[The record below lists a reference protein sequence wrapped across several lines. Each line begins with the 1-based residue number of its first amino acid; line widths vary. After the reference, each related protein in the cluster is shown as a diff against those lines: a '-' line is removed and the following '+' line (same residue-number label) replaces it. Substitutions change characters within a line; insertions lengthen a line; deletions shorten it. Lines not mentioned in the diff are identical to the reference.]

1 MLPKVPDI
9 EVVAYVDPSE
19 EARLTLQGVA
29 KVDPGLCFATLGE
42 ALAATDGELV
52 LGTVR
57 TDAHF
62 AVARLALEAGR
73 HVMLEKPFASTMAEA
88 RALVELAIE
97 KGRVLAVSQNYR
109 CFPGPIL
116 AARILAEGS
125 LGPADHVRL
134 DFRQHGP
141 SVGYRYW
148 DMPDP
153 LLADMSIHHFDL
165 MRMVLGS
172 EPVRIACRTWNPPD
186 SPFRFDCAGSAMI
199 AFANGIHLDYHG
211 SWMSGGLR
219 TPWAG
224 EWSMDCR
231 DGAVAWTSRDQF
243 VDGEGPDRVAVRR
256 LGEAALPQ
264 PLPDVPHLD
273 RIGTLHAACRTIE
286 TGIAPPHFSSGADNL
301 MSLALVSASLLS
313 ASRRGA
319 WTEISEVLET

>member
-1 MLPKVPDI
+1 MVG
-9 EVVAYVDPSE
+9 YVDPSE
-19 EARLTLQGVA
+19 TARDALRAQA
-29 KVDPGLCFATLGE
+29 KTIHAPSFATLDE
-42 ALAATDGELV
+42 ALDATDGELV

-57 TDAHF
+57 TEAHF
-62 AVARLALEAGR
+62 PVAQRALEAGR

-88 RALVELAIE
+88 RALVELAIA

-109 CFPGPIL
+109 YFPGPIL
-116 AARILAEGS
+116 AAQILADGS
-125 LGPADHVRL
+125 LGPSDYVRL

-165 MRMVLGS
+165 MRMVLAS
-172 EPVRIACRTWNPPD
+172 EPVRISCRTWNPPE

-199 AFANGIHLDYHG
+199 AFANGMHVDYHG

-224 EWSMDCR
+224 EWAMDFR
-231 DGAVAWTSRDQF
+231 EGTVHWTSRDQF
-243 VDGEGPDRVAVRR
+243 VDEEGPDRLSIRH
-256 LGEAALPQ
+256 LGG
-264 PLPDVPHLD
+264 PDVPAVLPEVPFLD
-273 RIGTLHAACRTIE
+273 RIGTLNATCRLIE

-313 ASRRGA
+313 ASRDGA
-319 WTEISEVLET
+319 WTEITEVLET

>member
-1 MLPKVPDI
+1 M
-9 EVVAYVDPSE
+9 
-19 EARLTLQGVA
+19 
-29 KVDPGLCFATLGE
+29 
-42 ALAATDGELV
+42 

-57 TDAHF
+57 TEAHF
-62 AVARLALEAGR
+62 AVAKAALEAGR
-73 HVMLEKPFASTMAEA
+73 HVMLEKPFAMAEA
-88 RALVELAIE
+88 RALVELAIA
-97 KGRVLAVSQNYR
+97 KGGVLSVSQNSR
-109 CFPGPIL
+109 HFPGPIL
-116 AARILAEGS
+116 AAEIVADGR
-125 LGPADHVRL
+125 LGQTDHVRL

-172 EPVRIACRTWNPPD
+172 EPLRIACRTWNPPE

-199 AFANGIHLDYHG
+199 TFANGTHLDYHG

-224 EWSMDCR
+224 EWQMDFR

-243 VDGEGPDRVAVRR
+243 VDAEGPDRLSIRP
-256 LGEAALPQ
+256 LGEASVPE
-264 PLPDVPHLD
+264 PLPRVPYLD
-273 RIGTLHAACRTIE
+273 RIGALHATCRMIE

-301 MSLALVSASLLS
+301 MSFALVSASLLS
-313 ASRRGA
+313 ARRGGA
-319 WTEISEVLET
+319 WTEIAEVLEV